1 MTLLSCDR
9 FIQAKL
15 KSLPIRGFEPWTNIK
30 ALPTLPE
37 NADKGTQLSHRFR
50 QLIFNT
56 EGALQKCMAFRV
68 VITPHSMQA
77 VRMVSVHNKH
87 LTVYQSNM
95 EQSTVSSRM
104 QIALKVTG
112 IASFD
117 PRGVGADFL
126 KSRQRRFRQS
136 NFESYQE
143 RKFVNI
149 KI

>member
-1 MTLLSCDR
+1 MTPLSCGR
-9 FIQAKL
+9 FIQAL
-15 KSLPIRGFEPWTNIK
+15 KSLPIRGFESWTNIK
-30 ALPTLPE
+30 VLPTLPE

-50 QLIFNT
+50 QLIST

-77 VRMVSVHNKH
+77 ERMVSVHNKC
-87 LTVYQSNM
+87 LTVYRSNM
-95 EQSTVSSRM
+95 EQSTVNSRM
-104 QIALKVTG
+104 QIVLKVAG

-117 PRGVGADFL
+117 PRGEGADFL

-136 NFESYQE
+136 NFESYQD
-143 RKFVNI
+143 RKLVNI